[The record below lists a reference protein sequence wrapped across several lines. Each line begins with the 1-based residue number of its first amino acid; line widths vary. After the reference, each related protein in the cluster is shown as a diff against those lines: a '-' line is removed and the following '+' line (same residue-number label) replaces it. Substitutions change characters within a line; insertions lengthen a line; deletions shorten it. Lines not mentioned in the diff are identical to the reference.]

1 MTIAIITDS
10 SSDIPTSLSN
20 SLEIS
25 VIPCHVTINDI
36 DYKDGVDLTGD
47 DNKIHTDKGYAS
59 TTTFKKP
66 VATSNQALFWSSI
79 RKIGIK
85 DSIPNYGKLL
95 TKSYN

>member
-1 MTIAIITDS
+1 MEMEIKMSRYLTINIGDIAEIKHIITQQ
-10 SSDIPTSLSN
+10 DI
-20 SLEIS
+20 E
-25 VIPCHVTINDI
+25 
-36 DYKDGVDLTGD
+36 KFVDLTGD